1 MLGGG
6 SAAPVAASQI
16 ATGVLPP
23 CPPSPSGGRD
33 LPRARVPSR
42 VVLAFVPGI
51 ALQIPAAATAL
62 SGQPGLS
69 PVHLDSVLRSNCKL
83 GSCYPLGRPPTPG
96 RCQPPAPCQTP
107 RPASGWPETC
117 AAAAITVHRIPP
129 TACSLR
135 GSGLTREVSELAT
148 ASGQTRIPTA
158 SHRPGGADHPFT
170 CDGTQVFPTLETSS
184 VPAGCDRQVP
194 GLPGSQIKS
203 LIVSCGPVGFT
214 QNPVLF

>member
-33 LPRARVPSR
+33 FPRAHVPSR

-51 ALQIPAAATAL
+51 ALQVLAAAAVL

-69 PVHLDSVLRSNCKL
+69 PAHLDSVLLSNCKP
-83 GSCYPLGRPPTPG
+83 GSCYPLGRSPTPG

-117 AAAAITVHRIPP
+117 AVVAITMHRIPP
-129 TACSLR
+129 AACSLWL
-135 GSGLTREVSELAT
+135 SGLPREVSEVAT

-158 SHRPGGADHPFT
+158 HHRPGGAGQPFI
-170 CDGTQVFPTLETSS
+170 CDETQVFPIPETSS

-194 GLPGSQIKS
+194 GLPGSQIES

>member
-1 MLGGG
+1 M
-6 SAAPVAASQI
+6 
-16 ATGVLPP
+16 
-23 CPPSPSGGRD
+23 SPLTFGWPRF
-33 LPRARVPSR
+33 PRARVPSR

-117 AAAAITVHRIPP
+117 AAAAITAHRIPP

-194 GLPGSQIKS
+194 GLPGSQTES
-203 LIVSCGPVGFT
+203 FIVSCGPLVSPRIQLSSECAVFS
-214 QNPVLF
+214 